1 MTIHPQNFSISYYTI
16 VRPEKV
22 NSNFLI
28 STAIQTPYSVSTI
41 ISMCIHTHCHLFNL
55 LFQDISHT
63 CICMHARMLA
73 HTLFFFLVFLES
85 TSYFTN
91 LIFCFSYDSASTA
104 NIKWIV
110 TKCILCWTSTPPL
123 FLPWQSAT
131 CSMIPQRD
139 REAGVLVYSWINT
152 TGLAISV
159 ETVSVG
165 SGVQVVNIQGRKPW
179 WAFSAHPV
187 ICT

>member
-1 MTIHPQNFSISYYTI
+1 
-16 VRPEKV
+16 
-22 NSNFLI
+22 
-28 STAIQTPYSVSTI
+28 
-41 ISMCIHTHCHLFNL
+41 
-55 LFQDISHT
+55 
-63 CICMHARMLA
+63 
-73 HTLFFFLVFLES
+73 
-85 TSYFTN
+85 
-91 LIFCFSYDSASTA
+91 
-104 NIKWIV
+104 
-110 TKCILCWTSTPPL
+110 
-123 FLPWQSAT
+123 
-131 CSMIPQRD
+131 MIPQRD